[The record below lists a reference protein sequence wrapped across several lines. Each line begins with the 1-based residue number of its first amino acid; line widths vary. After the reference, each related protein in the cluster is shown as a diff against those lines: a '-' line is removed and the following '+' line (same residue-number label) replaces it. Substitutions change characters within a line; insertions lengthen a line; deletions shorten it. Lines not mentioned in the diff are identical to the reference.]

1 MGLLN
6 YLLQTFLNIF
16 RKNPDTLFELREYLK
31 MEGKWILSVE
41 QYFGCRPPQLRFNF
55 PELWRIFSEQTV
67 LTGEKVLPKLHE
79 QICAIPIKG
88 NTRIQNVKLI
98 EAYLQ
103 KTEAILQ
110 EESDKE
116 KFEYT
121 DGEKRHQTD
130 GGGPTMSLYYIQK
143 LKKKLN
149 PAKILRLIE
158 DGRLPLLVI
167 DETCLVCSLRVNME
181 EEEFLVARNK
191 VWANLPTFPND
202 PRTPEEK
209 AERKITLDEMTRR
222 WVQRPLDEYP
232 PILREFHDRLNLH
245 WKRKWTPPMFYEFYG
260 ELNLLLI
267 KLTEDRLAGTGLF
280 APGVEE
286 AEIAR
291 DAEKAAEKA
300 AKEAADL
307 IKLEAENGSEAP
319 VEASEAPKDAP
330 GAPEGS
336 ANAGLIAPTGS
347 DAPETSLETPVVPE
361 APEDVQEAP
370 EDATAAPEGSDDADD
385 ASRSLI

>member
-41 QYFGCRPPQLRFNF
+41 QYF
-55 PELWRIFSEQTV
+55 ELWRIFSEQTV

-88 NTRIQNVKLI
+88 NTRLQNVKLI

-158 DGRLPLLVI
+158 EGRLPLLVI

-370 EDATAAPEGSDDADD
+370 EDATAAPESSDDADD